1 MDDKSLL
8 SLLPLTP
15 TLTILTIADNG
26 ELGSGTG
33 TKKMITNHFLARL
46 SFFRE
51 TVGGFGTDCNTSADM
66 LIPHIK
72 DLSLVINDFEGLDEK
87 LLVSVLASR
96 LPDTS
101 RILPAA
107 QRIEHDTPTLNDHL
121 GSINITLTGCWS
133 QGRNQGYPYTQDKS
147 GEESDEEDR

>member
-66 LIPHIK
+66 LIPHLK

-107 QRIEHDTPTLNDHL
+107 QRIEHDTPTLND
-121 GSINITLTGCWS
+121 
-133 QGRNQGYPYTQDKS
+133 Y
-147 GEESDEEDR
+147 